1 MLKALSAKALRTMKK
16 SAVIMHPLPRADEL
30 PDESDSDPRAV
41 YFRQNRYGLYVR
53 MAILCTALS
62 CYPRFL

>member
-1 MLKALSAKALRTMKK
+1 MKK

-30 PDESDSDPRAV
+30 PDESDSDPRAI

-53 MAILCTALS
+53 MAILCTVLS
-62 CYPRFL
+62 CSPRFL